1 MKAPFLIHPLHRFL
15 SWFLAVNFFLPPSLP
30 LSVVAEEAIDRI
42 VINEGDK
49 SRSIVT
55 TLALSLRTNEQL
67 LTTGTRLQR
76 LGFPSLSDGLFS
88 TQFGTNIVTLT
99 FTNGSPN
106 RLADGNYLASFVL
119 ERTTEDGLSNGI
131 RTNISL
137 PLHQFFGDR
146 DGDRDV
152 DFLDTFFFRETW
164 EKAGGDS
171 GFDPRFDDN
180 GDGIID
186 STDRAAFT
194 EKYFHVLLPQPAVF
208 AHLLID
214 DGASPGDGLTSEPG
228 VAGRVFMTNS
238 DSRLRAGLR
247 PALAESP
254 AASEILPF
262 DLTEVL
268 AQDGT
273 FFFGS
278 NLLAAIQ
285 GRPLSGLAYRLDL
298 QLVETNGLPSAWF
311 SLPFTIIGV
320 DCPWQTLS
328 HWTINASKPNPAAT
342 SPRPSPGSA
351 GIEGCSVVMREGNS
365 FLVSMERTFLL
376 PENERILSVSYA
388 GLEFDRAE
396 TNRIKDAFE
405 IAVLDAMNR
414 PITFTL
420 DSIDGSTPSKA
431 ARDACF
437 NVSEGSKPLLAPG
450 IAHANSTVYID
461 LSFLEPQTPVKL
473 VLRLINND
481 FDRETRIAIS
491 EVAFAPRFPPGV
503 APAPLQPHRTEE
515 IAVSGGI
522 HHSKIPPQFTG
533 TEISE
538 QTHGWQKTGQA
549 KSMLHVQSFDSL
561 GRFPIATNIKV
572 NSNFLVEVFARV
584 DRVAALAFPPP
595 GSAFGNEL
603 YASTSLNPAAGGG
616 PENPVFKIDS
626 AGRSSKFASLLGE
639 ADAWAIEFSPQGSS
653 FGDYLYVSAHGRDNG
668 RGPFNSGGTIQR
680 IDRNGNWTD
689 YSSVGDPDGPK
700 LPNGIG
706 FGFGTAFGDY
716 LYVANSSGGPADLIR
731 FTSQGTR
738 EAYFD
743 RNFIASG
750 ALCFGSGPWDGV
762 LLMPDTSEYPRLK
775 AINSDSETV
784 SILDANARALQVHF
798 QSWRISTNKS
808 VGTYIYATA
817 EGRSGTIYR
826 INPRGEAEVF
836 ATGFDDFVISIWAQV
851 YDGMEFS
858 QSGNELFVANWR
870 DSTIYRITPRM
881 EPTSLYLSIHE
892 SPASVRA
899 GTDIMLSGQV
909 GYSGGFAE
917 RGETLEVTING
928 VPVEAVDQ
936 AGQFYARHVVQPGT
950 NRFLVLA
957 SDELGQNALGEVE
970 IVGAEPGPPG
980 SLQDLEI
987 VSASVVGDYG
997 PSSFAEASSTLY
1009 AELAIENTGQ
1019 FHIQAPLYVG
1029 VSRISDP
1036 SVTVLASDRIS
1047 PEGLPSFDFSEL
1059 VEGGVLSP
1067 GYISGTRSIA
1077 FHNPNR
1083 VQFTYDL
1090 MVLGQFNH
1098 APLFTTTPIL
1108 AAVAG
1113 RPYQYAFNARD
1124 PDGDALVYS
1133 LVNGPA
1139 NFVVSEQAKKATWQP
1154 TTAEVGNHPVRLRAE
1169 DGRGGSVEQE
1179 FLLSVASA
1187 PSNRPPV
1194 FSSQPVMSLDLERS
1208 VQERQRPA
1216 GRILVA
1222 NDDWTLSDHG
1232 FDRAPDT
1239 ERFVSNLTSWFLAP
1253 SEKSTGRFFAP
1264 SRGFFLNGTRLRETM
1279 RALGHSWETGD
1290 LDFSLQNL
1298 LTYDALFLV
1307 GPILGASDASVLI
1320 PYVEAGGNVYVG
1332 AGSDEF
1338 GDWYREALYWNNF
1351 LLPFNLDY
1359 DGSHYN
1365 PFEGALDV
1373 SSDHP
1378 VFNGISRLYQNAG
1391 NSVEGRT
1398 SSDPRIS
1405 LLASHQGE
1413 VLYAAFDGK
1422 VPVSIYEYRAEAID
1436 PDGDALKF
1444 SLLTGPAGMTLEPE
1458 TGRLRWFP
1466 SVSDAGEKEV
1476 AIQVDDGQG
1485 GSATQRFIICVL
1497 SATDTAG
1504 FTNAPPLILRAPISS
1519 ALVNQPLRF
1528 ELRAVDPENQP
1539 VQFRL
1544 TDSPSGATLRAIDA
1558 GGQMSGIAIF
1568 EWTPTLGQIGS
1579 NFFRVIAKDASG
1591 AEAEESFVLDVLAA
1605 APNRP
1610 PHFTTLPGATAR
1622 LGIPF
1627 LQVLRGADPDG
1638 DLLEFAMSASPEG
1651 AALTSTEPD
1660 HPGSRLL
1667 RWTPRPD
1674 QVGSN
1679 SFEFQLSD
1687 GRGVVATQRL
1697 NVTVEATLENEAPS
1711 ILSLPPRHATAGKL
1725 YEYVMIAEDQE
1736 SDPIRWRLLE
1746 GPAGM
1751 ALDAELGIVRWNPTL
1766 TQLGTN
1772 SVRLEVED
1780 ALLGSSVQSW
1790 TIEVGCQNRSPQ
1802 ITSIPLVEAAIE
1814 TPYLYALRASDPDG
1828 DALSFSFAD
1837 TDQSLLPEGLTLTNL
1852 SSIPTV
1858 QREYGPAGAL
1868 LRWLPAASQA
1878 GSHTIRVRVTDG
1890 RGGSDTQTFTLHVKN
1905 IRANRAPV
1913 IQSSPGRGV
1922 SLREPYRYTFRVA
1935 DADGDVLTITSLLPL
1950 PSGASLS
1957 PPVTSAGLAEATLTW
1972 TPATVGAQE
1981 FILAARD
1988 PSGATASQR
1997 FTVTARANAPP
2008 RITSAPVT
2016 NATPDNTYRYDV
2028 TSLDADG
2035 DPVTYSLASAPS
2047 GMKINPLGQIIWTPA
2062 RGQLGSAKVTVHA
2075 RDEFG
2080 GSDTQAFN
2088 ISVVADTE
2096 PPSLQF
2102 NLIQGLIN
2110 PDSGEWAADL
2120 GSRFVVQL
2128 AAVDNVGVASRNLF
2142 LGSTQVPLDAR
2153 GVASIPVERG
2163 GFLTL
2168 RGVAADFAGNSNS
2181 TTRTVLFRDPNA
2193 ESTSA
2198 IIIHSPTN
2206 NAVIRKPV
2214 PITASITS
2222 LVDIA
2227 SISWGFAPA
2236 SEIDPRGVSITH
2248 PAFIILGT
2256 TNVPVGTRSLASA
2269 TLGTFDPTTLQ
2280 NDSYV
2285 LAVAASDINGNSWTE
2300 PVTVSLEGDLKFG
2313 EFRVQFTDLAIP
2325 VAGLPIQVTRV
2336 YDSRLAGVR
2345 GDFGFGWS
2353 LGVQDAKI
2361 RESLDKEGYL
2371 RPQARVYLNGP
2382 DGKRL
2387 GFTFA
2392 PDPFGALFAGV
2403 FWRPRFTAD
2412 PGVFDRLEAPGEQI
2426 AYPEGGGFAAAIAA
2440 LSDPYNPASYFLTTK
2455 DGTRY
2460 EYEQGRGLRNVTDL
2474 SGNRLV
2480 YSDDGIFHYNA
2491 GNTAPD
2497 QSVRFVRDPQGRIS
2511 EIVSPDGSTL
2521 RYGYDGRGDLR
2532 SFSDQVTNTT
2542 KYVYSVS
2549 RPHFL
2554 TNIVDSLERDA
2565 LRLEYDEVGRL
2576 SMVRDGSGNPISQDF
2591 EADSNTGTFTDANG
2605 NVTVAQFDERGN
2617 ETVRMLPGVFT
2628 NYFVYDGN
2636 NNLLSSTNGRGYSTN
2651 YTYDLSGNVTSI
2663 TDALSNRT
2671 TIVYNSLNKPTAVT
2685 NALGQALHLDYN
2697 AAGQLTQVVNNAGF
2711 VTRVTR
2717 DPQGRVTSLT
2727 DATGTNTTFF
2737 DYESGCACGRPGKV
2751 TNPDGSFRLYE
2762 YNALGQTN
2770 RIVNE
2775 LGAETLF
2782 HFDDSGKLL
2791 WKRDALSNFTHFYYR
2806 GPLLTN
2812 IVDAL
2817 GRSTRFEYDALNRTN
2832 KIIDAEGGVVEFR
2845 YDGNGNRTHVIDAVT
2860 NVTRFV
2866 YDSANRVTNQID
2878 TFGRTNFFAFDP
2890 AGNRIEAID
2899 RNGKRRTFAYDALNR
2914 MTNELWWEGTNVVRS
2929 IEFQF
2934 NELGVQTLAADPA
2947 ARYEYGYDELNRL
2960 ERVLAKSEGVPDFTL
2975 VYNYSK
2981 LGQVESVTD
2990 NWGVRVGSIYD
3001 NRGRLSNRTWQ
3012 GGGADSARVDFHYDE
3027 TGNRTFLERF
3037 SDLEGL
3043 NRIGFTTNA
3052 YNHAGIVTNI
3062 THRGAAGEELARYD
3076 YGFDAAY
3083 QIRHWAINGAPSA
3096 FDYDRTGQLTNA
3108 VNATLPN
3115 EEFRFD
3121 ANGNR
3126 TGPQSGGNYTVGGNN
3141 QIRSDGKF
3149 DYGYDFEGNMTSR
3162 TNLATGA
3169 STRYEFD
3176 HRNRLVAVTDRDG
3189 RGTVTQTVGF
3199 AYDAMNRR
3207 LSKTANGVVKRFLY
3221 NGDDSWADLDGTGTV
3236 TARYLHGERIDELLA
3251 RSRASDGRGWY
3262 LTDHLG
3268 TVRDIANAAGAVV
3281 AHVDYSSFGQALG
3294 VSNPAA
3300 VDRFLF
3306 TGRELDEEAGL
3317 YFYRARYY
3325 SSDLG
3330 RFLSEDPIGFESG
3343 DRNLFRYVGNLPVF
3357 ANDPYGLVSLV
3368 EYKTTLTLAAII
3380 GATVGTVT
3388 YTLCVVFFQPNG
3400 DLSVQKLAKV
3410 AVTSAIGA
3418 VSIRIGF
3425 LYSRVGF
3432 LVRAGG
3438 KPYPGLIGIGIAA
3451 ASFAAEAILKDCD
3464 FVSLGLLSPF

>member
-1 MKAPFLIHPLHRFL
+1 MKSPFLIHPLHRFL

-42 VINEGDK
+42 VINDGDRN
-49 SRSIVT
+49 RSIVT

-67 LTTGTRLQR
+67 VTTGTRLQR
-76 LGFPSLSDGLFS
+76 LGSRSLPDGLFS
-88 TQFGTNIVTLT
+88 TRFGTNLLTLT
-99 FTNGSPN
+99 FTNGGPN
-106 RLADGNYLASFVL
+106 RLSDGNYLASFVL

-131 RTNISL
+131 RANISL

-152 DFLDTFFFRETW
+152 DFLDTFYFRETW
-164 EKAGGDS
+164 EKTGGDS

-186 STDRAAFT
+186 SGDRAPFT
-194 EKYFHVLLPQPAVF
+194 ENYFHVLLPQPALF

-214 DGASPGDGLTSEPG
+214 DGASPDDGLTSEPA
-228 VAGRVFMTNS
+228 VAGRVFLTNS
-238 DSRLRAGLR
+238 ASRLRAGLR

-262 DLTEVL
+262 DLTEAL

-273 FFFGS
+273 FLLSS

-342 SPRPSPGSA
+342 SPRPFPGSA

-376 PENERILSVSYA
+376 PEGERILSVSYA
-388 GLEFDRAE
+388 SLQFDRAQP
-396 TNRIKDAFE
+396 NRIKDAFE
-405 IAVLDAMNR
+405 IAVLDALNR
-414 PITFTL
+414 PITYTL

-437 NVSEGSKPLLAPG
+437 NVSEGSEPLLAPG
-450 IAHANSTVYID
+450 IGHANSTVYID

-481 FDRETRIAIS
+481 LDQETTIAIS
-491 EVAFAPRFPPGV
+491 EVAFAARFPQGV
-503 APAPLQPHRTEE
+503 SPVPLQPHSAQQ
-515 IAVSGGI
+515 IAASET
-522 HHSKIPPQFTG
+522 HSSNHAPSFTG
-533 TEISE
+533 TGSSM
-538 QTHGWQKTGQA
+538 QTQKWPKTGGA
-549 KSMLHVQSFDSL
+549 KSLLRAQSL
-561 GRFPIATNIKV
+561 EVPGVFPIATNITV
-572 NSNFLVEVFARV
+572 NSNFLVEVFADLPGASSLAYPPAGSVYGENLYASSDPDPVSYCRGRKPEIFRISMDGTKTRMTV
-584 DRVAALAFPPP
+584 LPQDAGPFWMNFAPLGSAYGDSLYVAASRLDNDPCGEYTAGGTIVRIPVQGGWTNFTPVGRDLGGPNLPYGLAFGY
-595 GSAFGNEL
+595 GSAFGDRLFFGN
-603 YASTSLNPAAGGG
+603 SLVGPAEICA
-616 PENPVFKIDS
+616 VDL
-626 AGRSSKFASLLGE
+626 AGRTTGFFDRDYYVDVLHLGAGPWKDLLLFQRATNILGV
-639 ADAWAIEFSPQGSS
+639 SPNGSVQIA
-653 FGDYLYVSAHGRDNG
+653 LTR
-668 RGPFNSGGTIQR
+668 P
-680 IDRNGNWTD
+680 DRNYRSFVLSTNR
-689 YSSVGDPDGPK
+689 
-700 LPNGIG
+700 N
-706 FGFGTAFGDY
+706 FGTAF
-716 LYVANSSGGPADLIR
+716 
-731 FTSQGTR
+731 
-738 EAYFD
+738 YF
-743 RNFIASG
+743 
-750 ALCFGSGPWDGV
+750 
-762 LLMPDTSEYPRLK
+762 
-775 AINSDSETV
+775 TV
-784 SILDANARALQVHF
+784 STPNGRMGILKVNPDGTDELVADGFPGPVWQPPWYGPESKDSLEF
-798 QSWRISTNKS
+798 SSDGKYLFISHW
-808 VGTYIYATA
+808 
-817 EGRSGTIYR
+817 EGNRIYR
-826 INPRGEAEVF
+826 MRPRVEA
-836 ATGFDDFVISIWAQV
+836 A
-851 YDGMEFS
+851 
-858 QSGNELFVANWR
+858 
-870 DSTIYRITPRM
+870 
-881 EPTSLYLSIHE
+881 SLYLSLGA
-892 SPASVRA
+892 SPASARA
-899 GTDIMLSGQV
+899 GTEIMLSGQA
-909 GYSGGFAE
+909 GYTGGFAG
-917 RGETLEVTING
+917 RGEILHVTING
-928 VPVEAVDQ
+928 VPVEGLDQ
-936 AGQFYARHVVQPGT
+936 AGHFYARHLVQPGM

-957 SDELGQNALGEVE
+957 QDELGQSASAEVD
-970 IVGAEPGPPG
+970 VFGAESGTST
-980 SLQDLEI
+980 SLENLEI
-987 VSASVVGDYG
+987 VSASVAGNYG
-997 PSSFAEASSTLY
+997 HSSFAEASSTLHT
-1009 AELAIENTGQ
+1009 ELAVKNWGQ
-1019 FHIQAPLYVG
+1019 FQIRAPLFVG

-1036 SVTVLASDRIS
+1036 SVTVLAPDGVS
-1047 PEGLPSFDFSEL
+1047 PEGLPYFDFSAL
-1059 VEGGVLSP
+1059 VTGGSLLSEQTT
-1067 GYISGTRSIA
+1067 GSRSIV
-1077 FHNPNR
+1077 FYNPNR
-1083 VQFTYDL
+1083 VQFSYDIV
-1090 MVLGQFNH
+1090 VLGDANQ
-1098 APLFTTTPIL
+1098 APFFTTIPTL
-1108 AAVAG
+1108 EAVAG
-1113 RPYQYAFNARD
+1113 RPYQYAFNALD
-1124 PDGDALVYS
+1124 PDGDTLSYA

-1139 NFVVSEQAKKATWQP
+1139 NFMVSEQTKKASWEP
-1154 TTAEVGNHPVRLRAE
+1154 TTAEIGSHPVRLRAG

-1194 FSSQPVMSLDLERS
+1194 FSSQPVTSLDLERS
-1208 VQERQRPA
+1208 FQEGQRPA

-1232 FDRAPDT
+1232 FERAPDT
-1239 ERFVSNLTSWFLAP
+1239 GRFVSNLTSWFLAP

-1264 SRGFFLNGTRLRETM
+1264 SRGFFLNGARLRETM
-1279 RALGHSWETGD
+1279 KALGHSWETGD

-1307 GPILGASDASVLI
+1307 GPMLGATDASALI

-1373 SSDHP
+1373 LSDHP

-1391 NSVEGRT
+1391 NSVEGRS

-1405 LLASHQGE
+1405 LLARHQGE

-1422 VPVSIYEYRAEAID
+1422 VPVPSYEYWAEAMD
-1436 PDGDALKF
+1436 PDGDTLKF

-1458 TGRLRWFP
+1458 TGRLRWYP
-1466 SVSDAGEKEV
+1466 TISDAGEKEV

-1504 FTNAPPLILRAPISS
+1504 YTNAPPLILRAPIST
-1519 ALVNQPLRF
+1519 ALVNRPLRL

-1558 GGQMSGIAIF
+1558 GGAVAGVAIF
-1568 EWTPTLGQIGS
+1568 EWTPTLAQIGS
-1579 NFFRVIAKDASG
+1579 NSVHVIAMDASG

-1610 PHFTTLPGATAR
+1610 PQFSTLPGATAR

-1627 LQVLRGADPDG
+1627 LQVLRGGDPDG
-1638 DLLEFAMSASPEG
+1638 DPLEFALPVSPEG

-1687 GRGVVATQRL
+1687 GRGGVATQRL
-1697 NVTVEATLENEAPS
+1697 NVAVEATLENEAPS
-1711 ILSLPPRHATAGKL
+1711 VLSLPPRHATAGKL
-1725 YEYVMIAEDQE
+1725 YEYVMIAKDRE
-1736 SDPIRWRLLE
+1736 SDPMRWRLLE

-1766 TQLGTN
+1766 AQLGTN

-1828 DALSFSFAD
+1828 DALTFSFAD
-1837 TDQSLLPEGLTLTNL
+1837 TDQASLPEGLTLTNL
-1852 SSIPTV
+1852 SSTPTV
-1858 QREYGPAGAL
+1858 QGEYGLAGAL
-1868 LRWLPAASQA
+1868 LRWSPAASQA
-1878 GSHTIRVRVTDG
+1878 GSYTVRVRVADG

-1905 IRANRAPV
+1905 VRANHAPV
-1913 IQSSPGRGV
+1913 IQSSPARGV

-1950 PSGASLS
+1950 PPGATLS
-1957 PPVTSAGLAEATLTW
+1957 APVTSAGMAEATLTW
-1972 TPATVGAQE
+1972 TPITVGPQE
-1981 FILAARD
+1981 FILSARD
-1988 PSGATASQR
+1988 PSGASASQR

-2016 NATPDNTYRYDV
+2016 SATPGNTYRYDV
-2028 TSLDADG
+2028 TALDADG
-2035 DPVTYSLASAPS
+2035 DSLTYSLASAPS
-2047 GMKINPLGQIIWTPA
+2047 GMTMNALGQINWTPA
-2062 RGQLGSAKVTVHA
+2062 RGHLGIAKVTVAA

-2080 GSDTQAFN
+2080 GSDTQAFT
-2088 ISVVADTE
+2088 ITVTADTE
-2096 PPSLQF
+2096 PPALQL

-2120 GSRFVVQL
+2120 GGRFVVQL

-2142 LGSTQVPLDAR
+2142 LDGTPVPLDAR

-2163 GFLTL
+2163 GLLSL
-2168 RGVAADFAGNSNS
+2168 RGVATDFAGNSNS

-2227 SISWGFAPA
+2227 SISWGYAPA
-2236 SEIDPRGVSITH
+2236 SEIDPSGVSITH
-2248 PAFIILGT
+2248 PAFTVLGT
-2256 TNVPVGTRSLASA
+2256 TNVPAGTRSIPNI
-2269 TLGTFDPTTLQ
+2269 TLGKFDPTPLQ

-2285 LAVAASDINGNSWTE
+2285 LAVAATDINGNSWTE

-2361 RESLDKEGYL
+2361 RASLDRDGYL
-2371 RPQARVYLNGP
+2371 RPNARVYLNGP

-2387 GFTFA
+2387 GFTFT
-2392 PDPFGALFAGV
+2392 PDPYGALFLGV
-2403 FWRPRFTAD
+2403 FWSPRFTAD
-2412 PGVFDRLEAPGEQI
+2412 PGVFDRLEVPGEQI

-2440 LSDPYNPASYFLTTK
+2440 LSDPYNPVSYFLTTK

-2460 EYEQGRGLRNVTDL
+2460 EYEENRGLRNVTDL
-2474 SGNRLV
+2474 NGNRLV
-2480 YSDDGIFHYNA
+2480 YSDSGIFHYNA
-2491 GNTAPD
+2491 GSSAPD

-2511 EIVSPDGSTL
+2511 KIVAPDGSTL
-2521 RYGYDGRGDLR
+2521 LYSYDGRGDLR

-2542 KYVYSVS
+2542 KYVYSGS

-2554 TNIVDSLERDA
+2554 TNIIDSLGIEA
-2565 LRLEYDEVGRL
+2565 LRLEYDEAGRL
-2576 SMVRDGSGNPISQDF
+2576 SSVRDASGNPISQDF
-2591 EADSNTGTFTDANG
+2591 DADSNTGTFTDANG
-2605 NVTVAQFDERGN
+2605 NVTVVKFDERGN
-2617 ETVRMLPGVFT
+2617 ETLRMLPGVFT

-2651 YTYDLSGNVTSI
+2651 YTYDASGNVTSI

-2671 TIVYNSLNKPTAVT
+2671 TIVYNSLSKPTAVT

-2775 LGAETLF
+2775 VGGETLF

-2791 WKRDALSNFTHFYYR
+2791 WTRDALSNFTHFYYR

-2817 GRSTRFEYDALNRTN
+2817 GRSTRFEYDALNWTN
-2832 KIIDAEGGVVEFR
+2832 KILDAEGGVVEFR

-2866 YDSANRVTNQID
+2866 YDNANRVTNQID
-2878 TFGRTNFFAFDP
+2878 TFGRTNFFTFDP

-2914 MTNELWWEGTNVVRS
+2914 MTNELWWEGTKVVRS

-2934 NELGVQTLAADPA
+2934 NELGVQTLATDPA
-2947 ARYEYGYDELNRL
+2947 AHYEYHYDDLNRL
-2960 ERVLAKSEGVPDFTL
+2960 ERVLAKSEGVADFTL
-2975 VYNYSK
+2975 LYSYSK

-2990 NWGVRVGSIYD
+2990 NWGVKVGSAYD
-3001 NRGRLSNRTWQ
+3001 NRGRLSSRTWQ
-3012 GGGADSARVDFHYDE
+3012 GGGVDPARVDFHYNE
-3027 TGNRTFLERF
+3027 TGNRTLMERF
-3037 SDLEGL
+3037 SDLEGR

-3076 YGFDAAY
+3076 YGFDAAW
-3083 QIRHWAINGAPSA
+3083 QIRRWGINGAPSV

-3115 EEFRFD
+3115 EQFRFD

-3141 QIRSDGKF
+3141 QIRSDGTF
-3149 DYGYDFEGNMTSR
+3149 AYGYDFEGNMTSR
-3162 TNLATGA
+3162 TNIA
-3169 STRYEFD
+3169 SGGTTRYEFD
-3176 HRNRLVAVTDRDG
+3176 HRNRLVAVADWDG
-3189 RGTVTQTVGF
+3189 RGNVTQSVAF
-3199 AYDAMNRR
+3199 VYDAMNRR
-3207 LSKTANGVVKRFLY
+3207 MSKTVNGVVTRFLY
-3221 NGDDSWADLDGTGTV
+3221 NGDDSWADFDGTGTV
-3236 TARYLHGERIDELLA
+3236 TARYLHGARIDELLA
-3251 RSRASDGRGWY
+3251 RTRASDGRGWY

-3268 TVRDIANAAGAVV
+3268 TVRDIGSAGGAVV
-3281 AHVDYSSFGQALG
+3281 AHVDYSSFGQVLG
-3294 VSNPAA
+3294 VSNPSA

-3306 TGRELDEEAGL
+3306 TGRELDGETGL

-3325 SSDLG
+3325 SAAFG
-3330 RFLSEDPIGFESG
+3330 RFVSSDPIGFDANDVNLYRYIQNRPISG
-3343 DRNLFRYVGNLPVF
+3343 VDPTGEASIIEYTIKLQNLFIRFAVHPPHHYWTFLGIRYW
-3357 ANDPYGLVSLV
+3357 
-3368 EYKTTLTLAAII
+3368 
-3380 GATVGTVT
+3380 
-3388 YTLCVVFFQPNG
+3388 CVHV
-3400 DLSVQKLAKV
+3400 L
-3410 AVTSAIGA
+3410 I
-3418 VSIRIGF
+3418 
-3425 LYSRVGF
+3425 
-3432 LVRAGG
+3432 LVRVFDVTVLDLTGG
-3438 KPYPGLIGIGIAA
+3438 RQIPLPWC
-3451 ASFAAEAILKDCD
+3451 ST
-3464 FVSLGLLSPF
+3464 SRP